1 MTCLS
6 YYLVQFLFNKIR
18 EEEGRTGSVRKCRLL
33 GVGVG
38 RGGIMYIH
46 VSRGENDK
54 IKGEKENKTN
64 MTEEKDRLAG
74 YTNLS
79 RQLFSCRT

>member
-1 MTCLS
+1 
-6 YYLVQFLFNKIR
+6 
-18 EEEGRTGSVRKCRLL
+18 
-33 GVGVG
+33 VG
-38 RGGIMYIH
+38 RDGIIYTH
-46 VSRGENDK
+46 VSKGKNDK